1 MKTRILVCLAVLIS
15 GMLVR
20 SSEVPA
26 CLVTCPMGD
35 DALTSAAPG
44 TRDLDILD
52 DGLVGLGDF
61 AAFGVA
67 YRGPFDMCWDLNCDG
82 VMSLADLAIFGA
94 HWLHAGAAPATVC
107 API

>member
-1 MKTRILVCLAVLIS
+1 METRILVCLAVLIS
-15 GMLVR
+15 GMLVW

-35 DALTSAAPG
+35 NVVTAVAPG
-44 TRDLDILD
+44 TRDLDLLD

-82 VMSLADLAIFGA
+82 VMTLPDLAIFA
-94 HWLHAGAAPATVC
+94 VHWLHAGDAATDC
-107 API
+107 AEI